1 GLHGGDTADRRP
13 PRARL
18 GPRAQAGRA
27 PAGRGAH
34 HGAAP
39 HRHLGHRRHL
49 RGQPDQHLQPEAVVG
64 VLLAVGRE
72 RDGHQRPR
80 DGLPQAARL
89 RAHPFLGGLLH
100 GPQHLRRHAR
110 RGALDDAVGGGGV
123 GDDPLLGLLHH
134 QAPPDPVPGGVMR
147 ETIRA
152 ILGLTPRPAP
162 APPEPPPGPQDPD
175 EPVISF
181 RDVHLS
187 FDRPILQGVSF
198 DLAPGTT
205 KVILGGSG
213 SGKTTILR
221 LILGLLKPD
230 AGSIHVD
237 GADVGHMVEEDLRPV
252 RLKLGMVFQEGALFD
267 SLTVGENV
275 GYRLVEDG
283 NVSEADIEAR
293 VREMLGFVGLET
305 FYGRMPSEL
314 SGGQRR
320 RVAFARALVARPQLM
335 LYDEPTTGLDPITST
350 TITDLIVKFRDL
362 DGVTSILVTHQLRD
376 AFNVART
383 FMARENGQFLPKVV
397 EDLSTLEGTEFM
409 MLRQGVVEFKGTP
422 HELKTS
428 EEPYLREFLS

>member
-1 GLHGGDTADRRP
+1 
-13 PRARL
+13 
-18 GPRAQAGRA
+18 
-27 PAGRGAH
+27 
-34 HGAAP
+34 
-39 HRHLGHRRHL
+39 
-49 RGQPDQHLQPEAVVG
+49 
-64 VLLAVGRE
+64 
-72 RDGHQRPR
+72 
-80 DGLPQAARL
+80 
-89 RAHPFLGGLLH
+89 
-100 GPQHLRRHAR
+100 
-110 RGALDDAVGGGGV
+110 
-123 GDDPLLGLLHH
+123 
-134 QAPPDPVPGGVMR
+134 MR

-152 ILGLTPRPAP
+152 VLGLTPRPAP
-162 APPEPPPGPQDPD
+162 APPEPPPGPHDPD

-221 LILGLLKPD
+221 LVLGLLKPD

-237 GADVGHMVEEDLRPV
+237 GADVGHMLEEDLRPV
-252 RLKLGMVFQEGALFD
+252 RMKLGMVFQEGALFD

-283 NVSEADIEAR
+283 NVSEAEVEAR

-320 RVAFARALVARPQLM
+320 RVAFARALVARPQIM
-335 LYDEPTTGLDPITST
+335 LYDEPTTGLDPITCR
-350 TITDLIVKFRDL
+350 TITDLIVKVRDL

-383 FMARENGQFLPKVV
+383 FMARENGELVPKVV

-422 HELKTS
+422 HELQTS
-428 EEPYLREFLS
+428 EDPYIRDFLS

>member
-1 GLHGGDTADRRP
+1 
-13 PRARL
+13 
-18 GPRAQAGRA
+18 
-27 PAGRGAH
+27 
-34 HGAAP
+34 
-39 HRHLGHRRHL
+39 
-49 RGQPDQHLQPEAVVG
+49 
-64 VLLAVGRE
+64 
-72 RDGHQRPR
+72 
-80 DGLPQAARL
+80 
-89 RAHPFLGGLLH
+89 
-100 GPQHLRRHAR
+100 
-110 RGALDDAVGGGGV
+110 
-123 GDDPLLGLLHH
+123 
-134 QAPPDPVPGGVMR
+134 MR

-152 ILGLTPRPAP
+152 VLGLTPRPAP
-162 APPEPPPGPQDPD
+162 APPEPPPGPHDPD

-221 LILGLLKPD
+221 LVLGLLKPD

-237 GADVGHMVEEDLRPV
+237 GADVGHMLEEDLRPV
-252 RLKLGMVFQEGALFD
+252 RMKLGMVFQEGALFD

-283 NVSEADIEAR
+283 NVSEAEVEAR

-320 RVAFARALVARPQLM
+320 RVAFARALVARPQIM
-335 LYDEPTTGLDPITST
+335 LYDEPTTGLDPITCR
-350 TITDLIVKFRDL
+350 TITDLIVKVRDL

-383 FMARENGQFLPKVV
+383 FMARENGELVPKVV

-422 HELKTS
+422 HELQTA
-428 EEPYLREFLS
+428 EDPYIREFLS